1 MQKILLSV
9 FFLFLFRSLCA
20 QVLTSTDVL
29 KTAAADPRLAQNQ
42 SLQRLAQNLK
52 MTDPL
57 LRQVAFRVGINGSA
71 LGDTIYG
78 YLRNEDTYNLQI
90 GFNSWW
96 ERKRQRQIQT
106 ALVGAYT
113 AKTRLLE
120 QQALAE
126 RYQALAAYLFVA
138 PELAACRTL
147 DTLLAKEHDIL
158 RQMLATGVLEVKVAK
173 VLDAEQDRNRNLLAI
188 QTLENTRQLQK
199 NRLRQCVGDFSEVD
213 PTGLASLADLKNIV
227 ALLKT
232 KPLAHPATEVKTA
245 EIQVESANLAYI
257 NAQNRQIFNNFS
269 AGYQRPLYLE
279 RPKRFNTFN
288 NLSLRLGLT
297 VPLPGNNRF
306 KKADALLDLQEA
318 QNDAVWTQIQ
328 AQKNL
333 DNQFVRLENLFREH
347 ALVQDRLDNSLI
359 RRMLDNPQLRAQ
371 ITPLEIAELEVAQQ
385 KLAVNQAGLLAEIAA
400 EFVRLL
406 ELSGAMGASPRVN
419 YLSGGRE
426 TF

>member
-1 MQKILLSV
+1 MQKILLSIAL
-9 FFLFLFRSLCA
+9 LFLLHSLSA

-29 KTAAADPRLAQNQ
+29 KTATADPRLAQNQ

-57 LRQVAFRVGINGSA
+57 LRQVAVRVGVNGSA

-96 ERKRQRQIQT
+96 ERKRQRQVQT
-106 ALVGAYT
+106 ALVGAY
-113 AKTRLLE
+113 AAETRLLE

-138 PELAACRTL
+138 PELASCRTL

-158 RQMLATGVLEVKVAK
+158 RQMLATGVLDVKVSK
-173 VLDAEQDRNRNLLAI
+173 VLDAEEDRNRNLLAI
-188 QTLENTRQLQK
+188 QALENTLQLQK
-199 NRLRQCVGDFSEVD
+199 NRLRQCAGGFSEVD
-213 PTGLASLADLKNIV
+213 PSGLATLADLKNTV

-232 KPLAHPATEVKTA
+232 KPIAHPVFEVKTA
-245 EIQVESANLAYI
+245 EIQVESANVAYI
-257 NAQNRQIFNNFS
+257 NAQNRQIFNNFN

-279 RPKRFNTFN
+279 RPRRFNTFN
-288 NLSLRLGLT
+288 NLSFRLGLT
-297 VPLPGNNRF
+297 VPLPGNNHY
-306 KKADALLDLQEA
+306 KKAGALLDLQEA
-318 QNDAVWTQIQ
+318 EHEAAWTQTQ

-333 DNQFVRLENLFREH
+333 DNQFVRLENLFREQ
-347 ALVQDRLDNSLI
+347 ALVQDRMDNSLI

-371 ITPLEIAELEVAQQ
+371 ITPLEIVELEVAQQ
-385 KLAVNQAGLLAEIAA
+385 KLAVNQAGLLADIAT

-406 ELSGAMGASPRVN
+406 ELSGAMSASPRVN
-419 YLSGGRE
+419 YLSGKRE
-426 TF
+426 GF